1 MRSRGAGTFVDVG
14 GDSVSTD
21 RASLTDIAG
30 PDEGNTRGYL
40 VDGHAVGRGNHN
52 RAIAPDNTPGS
63 ATVHTIGDRGFKLL
77 RWSKAAT
84 IGVRPSEPCPS
95 GPTAHVSKRSSHAP
109 TRFSIT
115 MGRQHHRPED
125 HTECRGDHCRQIPAP
140 RQGYHSR
147 HLIRSWY
154 LAHGHSQRGV
164 TAVSSQIGEAAS
176 TTADSTHARRSAREE
191 FGSCVDAEPA
201 AATIT
206 DARQTP
212 SETAPRTD

>member
-1 MRSRGAGTFVDVG
+1 MIRRPPRSTQSRSSAASDVYKRQQRAPLPPQQKRSPQETDSTGGGATSEAPSSPPQVRSRGAGTFVDVG

-95 GPTAHVSKRSSHAP
+95 GPTAHV
-109 TRFSIT
+109 
-115 MGRQHHRPED
+115 
-125 HTECRGDHCRQIPAP
+125 
-140 RQGYHSR
+140 
-147 HLIRSWY
+147 
-154 LAHGHSQRGV
+154 
-164 TAVSSQIGEAAS
+164 
-176 TTADSTHARRSAREE
+176 
-191 FGSCVDAEPA
+191 
-201 AATIT
+201 
-206 DARQTP
+206 
-212 SETAPRTD
+212 